1 MSVEA
6 IIEYTFNNKKLL
18 EEALTHPSKTRL
30 TKQKMFNYQ
39 RLEFLGDSVLGLV
52 ITEMLYHAFPNE
64 SEGSLAKRLAGLVR
78 SETIAI
84 VGKKLGIEPYII
96 MASSEE
102 QSGGRANASN
112 IEDVCEALIGAIYV
126 DGGLEPAKAFIVE
139 HWHDL
144 LKRQALPPK
153 DAKTALQELV
163 QGQGK
168 PLPEYV
174 VIASSGPSHAPEF
187 TIELRVLGAE
197 PQSATGNS
205 KRAAEQKVA
214 QVMLEKLGG

>member
-1 MSVEA
+1 MSIEA
-6 IIEYTFNNKKLL
+6 IIEYTFSNKKLL

-30 TKQKMFNYQ
+30 TKLKSFNYQ
-39 RLEFLGDSVLGLV
+39 RLEFLGDAVLGLV
-52 ITEMLYHAFPNE
+52 ITEMLYDAFPSE

-84 VGKKLGIEPYII
+84 VGKKLGIEPFII

-102 QSGGRANASN
+102 QSGGRANTSN

-126 DGGLEPAKAFIVE
+126 DGGLGPAQEFIVT
-139 HWHDL
+139 HWGPL
-144 LKRQALPPK
+144 LRGQALPPK

-168 PLPEYV
+168 KLPEYV
-174 VIASSGPSHAPEF
+174 VTAETGPSHAPEF
-187 TIELRVLGAE
+187 TIEVRVEKIE
-197 PQSATGNS
+197 PVSATGNS
-205 KRAAEQKVA
+205 KRAAEQKAA
-214 QVMLEKLGG
+214 QLMLEKLGE